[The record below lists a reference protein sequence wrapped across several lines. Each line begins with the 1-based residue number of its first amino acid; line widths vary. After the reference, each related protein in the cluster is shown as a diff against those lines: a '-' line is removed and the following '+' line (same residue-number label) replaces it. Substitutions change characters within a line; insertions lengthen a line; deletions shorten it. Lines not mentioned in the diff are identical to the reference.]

1 MSQDSVKVYERDFYS
16 HVLANPVT
24 YTLPIFS
31 GIRGGQCGDAI
42 YKVSTDTKNKKMQLN

>member
-16 HVLANPVT
+16 HVLANTVR

-31 GIRGGQCGDAI
+31 GIRGRQCGDAI
-42 YKVSTDTKNKKMQLN
+42 YKVCTDTKNKKMQLN